1 MAIHYDLGGET
12 RKALKP
18 VKTGLALPF
27 HILGKAMPYVA
38 KVAFLPIHGINYL
51 IQKGIM
57 KKTNPYNGARITK
70 VSNWVGNGLAK
81 IPYGIENGIKRF

>member
-1 MAIHYDLGGET
+1 MAYNYDFKGET

-27 HILGKAMPYVA
+27 HILGKTMPYVA

-57 KKTNPYNGARITK
+57 KKPNPYNGARITK
-70 VSNWVGNGLAK
+70 TSNWVGNQLAK
-81 IPYGIENGIKRF
+81 IPYKIENVIRKF